1 MEVVKLVYEPIRRYY
16 SAHIV
21 SRIGGVNRLMSIKQ
35 TSNPLIK
42 KYEMYI
48 WQHANWTEFTFQQAR
63 LAPLLQQVLANQQQL
78 IGKAAE
84 LPKELDRQAQ
94 MDALIQNALK
104 TSEIEGEHLNVGSV
118 RSSVA
123 RHLGLEQSAF
133 AVSNDFA
140 TAQTD
145 SLVSLLTKVT
155 SNLSEPLTQDELCQ
169 WQSAL
174 FTQTLLVRQT
184 KIGELRDN
192 VPMQVVS
199 QRGGRETVHF
209 EAPPRA
215 DLNQQLKRFIDWFNT
230 YPNQSSQK
238 PGDSII
244 RAALAHLWF
253 ITLHPFEDGNG
264 RVARALTDRAL
275 AQSEQSSIRFYSLS
289 SAIEQN
295 RKGYYQILESTQGVL
310 TPCQMSQGHA
320 NDVTDWLIW
329 FLQVLNQ
336 ALEQGLKRIERVV
349 GKTRFW
355 HQHSQTVLSERQVK
369 VLNRLLDSFG
379 EEFELG
385 INARKYQ
392 GIADVSKAT
401 ATRDLAD
408 LLAKQ
413 CLIQLASGGRSTRYV
428 INIG

>member
-1 MEVVKLVYEPIRRYY
+1 
-16 SAHIV
+16 
-21 SRIGGVNRLMSIKQ
+21 
-35 TSNPLIK
+35 
-42 KYEMYI
+42 
-48 WQHANWTEFTFQQAR
+48 
-63 LAPLLQQVLANQQQL
+63 
-78 IGKAAE
+78 
-84 LPKELDRQAQ
+84 
-94 MDALIQNALK
+94 
-104 TSEIEGEHLNVGSV
+104 
-118 RSSVA
+118 
-123 RHLGLEQSAF
+123 
-133 AVSNDFA
+133 
-140 TAQTD
+140 
-145 SLVSLLTKVT
+145 
-155 SNLSEPLTQDELCQ
+155 
-169 WQSAL
+169 
-174 FTQTLLVRQT
+174 
-184 KIGELRDN
+184 
-192 VPMQVVS
+192 MQVVS
-199 QRGGRETVHF
+199 QRGGLETVHF

-244 RAALAHLWF
+244 RAAIAHLWF

-275 AQSEQSSIRFYSLS
+275 GQSEQSSIRFYSLS

-295 RKGYYQILESTQGVL
+295 RKGYYQILESTQAVL

-329 FLQVLNQ
+329 YLQVLNQ

-408 LLAKQ
+408 LVAKQ
-413 CLIQLASGGRSTRYV
+413 CLVQLAGGGRSTRYV

>member
-1 MEVVKLVYEPIRRYY
+1 
-16 SAHIV
+16 
-21 SRIGGVNRLMSIKQ
+21 
-35 TSNPLIK
+35 
-42 KYEMYI
+42 MYI
-48 WQHANWTEFTFQQAR
+48 WQSEHWTEFTYQQAT
-63 LAPLLQQVLANQQQL
+63 LAPWLQQVLVNQQQL

-104 TSEIEGEHLNVGSV
+104 TSEIEGEMLNVGSV

-123 RHLGLEQSAF
+123 RHLGLEKSAF
-133 AVSNDFA
+133 GVTKNQA

-145 SLVSLLTKVT
+145 SLVNLLTKVT
-155 SNLSEPLTQDELCQ
+155 SNLSEPLTLDELCQ
-169 WQSAL
+169 WQGAL
-174 FTQTLLVRQT
+174 FTQTPLVRQI
-184 KIGELRDN
+184 KVGELRDEA
-192 VPMQVVS
+192 PMQVVS

-209 EAPPRA
+209 EAPPRS
-215 DLNQQLKRFIDWFNT
+215 DLSEQLNRFIEWFNA
-230 YPNQSSQK
+230 YSSQSSQK

-295 RKGYYQILESTQGVL
+295 RKGYYHILETTQGVK
-310 TPCQMSQGHA
+310 TPSQMGHGEA
-320 NDVTDWLIW
+320 HDVTDWLIW

-336 ALEQGLKRIERVV
+336 ALKQGLKRIDRVV

-355 HQHSQTVLSERQVK
+355 QQHSQTVLSERQVK
-369 VLNRLLDSFG
+369 VLNRLLDLFG

-392 GIADVSKAT
+392 SIADVSKAT
-401 ATRDLAD
+401 ATRDLAE
-408 LLAKQ
+408 LVNKH
-413 CLIQLASGGRSTRYV
+413 CLIQLPGGGRSTRYAV
-428 INIG
+428 NIG